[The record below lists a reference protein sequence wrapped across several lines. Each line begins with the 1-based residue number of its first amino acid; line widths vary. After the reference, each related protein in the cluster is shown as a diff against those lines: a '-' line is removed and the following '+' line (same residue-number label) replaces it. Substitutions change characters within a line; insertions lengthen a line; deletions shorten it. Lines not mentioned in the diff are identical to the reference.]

1 MKTKLNKF
9 LDNKINL
16 KVNRDFALIIGLTPS
31 KGARSPTL
39 WNNAYK
45 SLNKKTRM
53 FPADVKEE
61 NLGKLFM
68 YLKSN
73 KHFLGS
79 SVTVPYKEKIIKY
92 LDCIEKNANSIGSVN
107 TIVNKN
113 GKLFGFN
120 TDYYGSMYSLKKMK
134 MSRSKQEILIFG
146 CGGAGKAIIVSVIN
160 YFNNSKI
167 KILNRNRNK
176 LKKFLE
182 KLKIENKNSIRMI
195 PSIAYLKK
203 LKSLD
208 LILNCTSI
216 GFDGWVYNNGY
227 YNLMNFC
234 PITKINYKKISKA
247 NHESFKKKNNLEI
260 RKNTKGTIN
269 FLASFQNLNIFDI
282 IYQPLET
289 NLIKA
294 GLILGHKTKNGLD
307 MNLMQAVEGFKIVNN
322 FKNKDKIMKGMKN
335 GK

>member
-61 NLGKLFM
+61 NLDQLCM

-79 SVTVPYKEKIIKY
+79 SVTVPYKEKIMKY
-92 LDCIEKNANSIGSVN
+92 LDGIEKNAKSIGSVN
-107 TIVNKN
+107 TIVNKK

-120 TDYYGSMYSLKKMK
+120 TDYYGSMYTLKNMK

-146 CGGAGKAIIVSVIN
+146 CGGAGKASIVSVIN

-167 KILNRNRNK
+167 KIFNRNRNK
-176 LKKFLE
+176 LKNFLE
-182 KLKIENKNSIRMI
+182 KLKIK
-195 PSIAYLKK
+195 
-203 LKSLD
+203 
-208 LILNCTSI
+208 
-216 GFDGWVYNNGY
+216 
-227 YNLMNFC
+227 
-234 PITKINYKKISKA
+234 KKIL
-247 NHESFKKKNNLEI
+247 LE
-260 RKNTKGTIN
+260 
-269 FLASFQNLNIFDI
+269 
-282 IYQPLET
+282 
-289 NLIKA
+289 
-294 GLILGHKTKNGLD
+294 
-307 MNLMQAVEGFKIVNN
+307 
-322 FKNKDKIMKGMKN
+322 
-335 GK
+335 